1 MCAFVYL
8 KYNFASIYLFLF
20 VSITTCNTIAER
32 VSGQFVE
39 TSYTS
44 VENVGGGGLE
54 YYKLMGEPQ
63 KGGGG
68 PNFKISVGLSK

>member
-1 MCAFVYL
+1 MCVFVYL
-8 KYNFASIYLFLF
+8 KYKFASIYLFLF

-44 VENVGGGGLE
+44 VENVGEGGLE

-63 KGGGG
+63 KGGGDQILKSQWG
-68 PNFKISVGLSK
+68 